1 MIRNIL
7 NLLTAKGRAK
17 RRRALAMQKYGY
29 YAEFR
34 IGNRIFN
41 PRSTEQ

>member
-7 NLLTAKGRAK
+7 SLLTAKGRAG

-41 PRSTEQ
+41 TMRNER